1 MSYEIIPRG
10 YRDLINN
17 NYPQINDDHKKQ
29 LTQLWRIMLQFCN
42 NNEAQTGPQFN
53 AFLQMEFSNENDPQ
67 TISDTIDAEIADIEE
82 LIAERGG
89 RRKRKGKSSKKRK
102 GKSSKKSKKSRKNK
116 KSYKKRK

>member
-89 RRKRKGKSSKKRK
+89 RRKRKGKSSMKRK